1 MAKESD
7 MSTIQINRR
16 APKTWIAVSALVLAC
31 GAAVLWRTT
40 TPAVPPQTS
49 TPSAAT
55 AAPST
60 ATPSPTLK
68 DLNLGSA
75 TDVVAQQDHAAKE
88 LAQHPIAKPI
98 TGVVTERPSFVSPV
112 EWLMMQGVAK
122 QHATPDKELTRMV
135 NLLKFNKQL
144 ELWQDM
150 PKSADAA
157 ERQALAN
164 QLLDELP
171 ERVIHGDVDMPAAQK
186 LQASLLTD
194 AVADP
199 DKRRVRAEAEA
210 RRIQPQPDA
219 AAP

>member
-1 MAKESD
+1 
-7 MSTIQINRR
+7 MSTIQIHRR
-16 APKTWIAVSALVLAC
+16 APRIWIAVSALVLAC

-40 TPAVPPQTS
+40 APTVPQTS
-49 TPSAAT
+49 TPSASTA

-60 ATPSPTLK
+60 ATVSPSLK

-88 LAQHPIAKPI
+88 LAQHPVAKPI
-98 TGVVTERPSFVSPV
+98 TGVVTERPSFVSPM

-171 ERVIHGDVDMPAAQK
+171 QRVVHGDVDMPAAQK
-186 LQASLLTD
+186 LQASLLID
-194 AVADP
+194 AVP
-199 DKRRVRAEAEA
+199 DANKRRVRAEAEA
-210 RRIQPQPDA
+210 RRIQSQPDA
-219 AAP
+219 AASQ

>member
-16 APKTWIAVSALVLAC
+16 SPKIWIAVSTLALAS
-31 GAAVLWRTT
+31 GAAILWRTSTPATPT
-40 TPAVPPQTS
+40 TPAASTVVAPQPT
-49 TPSAAT
+49 TTT
-55 AAPST
+55 AAPS
-60 ATPSPTLK
+60 LK

-75 TDVVAQQDHAAKE
+75 TEVVAQQNHAAKE

>member
-1 MAKESD
+1 
-7 MSTIQINRR
+7 
-16 APKTWIAVSALVLAC
+16 
-31 GAAVLWRTT
+31 
-40 TPAVPPQTS
+40 
-49 TPSAAT
+49 
-55 AAPST
+55 
-60 ATPSPTLK
+60 
-68 DLNLGSA
+68 
-75 TDVVAQQDHAAKE
+75 
-88 LAQHPIAKPI
+88 
-98 TGVVTERPSFVSPV
+98 
-112 EWLMMQGVAK
+112 
-122 QHATPDKELTRMV
+122 
-135 NLLKFNKQL
+135 
-144 ELWQDM
+144 M